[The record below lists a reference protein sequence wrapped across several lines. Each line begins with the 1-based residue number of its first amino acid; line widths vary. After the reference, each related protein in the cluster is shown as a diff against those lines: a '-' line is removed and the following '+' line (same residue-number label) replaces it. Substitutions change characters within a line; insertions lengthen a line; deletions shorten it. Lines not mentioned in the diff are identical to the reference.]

1 MRLSQG
7 SLGMQLS
14 MDSRQAP
21 VCVATFAIAQAG
33 KVFQAAKAPANRL
46 QGGLLQIFEGR
57 K

>member
-14 MDSRQAP
+14 VDSRQAP